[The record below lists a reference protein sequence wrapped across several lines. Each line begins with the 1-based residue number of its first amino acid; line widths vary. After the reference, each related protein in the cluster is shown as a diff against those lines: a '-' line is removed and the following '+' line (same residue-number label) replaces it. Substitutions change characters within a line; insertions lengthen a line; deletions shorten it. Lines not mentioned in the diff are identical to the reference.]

1 MNFMFQMNVDTALE
15 FYTRCR
21 EQNAQTL
28 DERNKILLQL
38 VEEGRIKSVTAT
50 NRSKERIVSDA
61 AKNYGRVLDLT
72 KIKENNSN
80 DTRTE

>member
-1 MNFMFQMNVDTALE
+1 MFQMNVDTALE
-15 FYTRCR
+15 FYTRCQ

>member
-1 MNFMFQMNVDTALE
+1 MFQMNVDTALE

>member
-1 MNFMFQMNVDTALE
+1 MNYMFQMDIGTALE

-28 DERNKILLQL
+28 DERNKILDQL
-38 VEEGRIKSVTAT
+38 VEEGRIKSVIVT
-50 NRSKERIVSDA
+50 NRTKDQIVQDA
-61 AKNYGRVLDLT
+61 AKHYGKVLDLT
-72 KIKENNSN
+72 KIKEDTSN